1 MRREVMMTAVL
12 VPTAVVVGAVGWS
25 GQALLLPAATF
36 FPLLWAQSPTRIAA
50 ALVAAGYFLAAS
62 RGLPSGVVQFFS
74 ADLWVGL
81 CFWIVAA
88 LSFVSVHAA
97 LWTARRGWAKPARYL
112 MVLGLTALPPLGI
125 TGWAHPLT
133 AAGILFPGWGWG
145 GLLALTAGLIGLVT
159 RIGPAI
165 AIALSGLWLWS
176 AASGTNQILPEGWR
190 GVDLEMGASLG
201 RDHSLQRQRDLIAY
215 VRVAERSGASVVVLP
230 ESALGF
236 WTPTLE
242 RLWREELR
250 GTGVTAIAGAAVID
264 ANGYDNVM
272 VAVDVSGGRVLYHER
287 MPVPVS
293 MWRPWERWTGEAG
306 GGARAS
312 LFANPVV
319 EVAGRKIAPLICY
332 EQLVLWPILQS
343 MLHRPDA
350 IVLIGNGWWTTG
362 GNIVAIQ
369 RASAKS
375 WSALFGVPLV
385 ISFNT

>member
-12 VPTAVVVGAVGWS
+12 VSLAVVAGAVGWS
-25 GQALLLPAATF
+25 GRASLLPAATF
-36 FPLLWAQSPTRIAA
+36 FPLLWARSPTRIAA

-62 RGLPSGVVQFFS
+62 RGLPAGVAQFFA

-88 LSFVSVHAA
+88 LSFVAVHAV
-97 LWTARRGWAKPARYL
+97 LWTVRRGWAKPARYL
-112 MVLGLTALPPLGI
+112 MVLGLTAFPPLGI

-133 AAGILFPGWGWG
+133 AAGILFPGWGWW

-176 AASGTNQILPEGWR
+176 AASGTNQILPVGWR

-201 RDHSLQRQRDLIAY
+201 RDRSLQRQRNLIAL
-215 VRVAERSGASVVVLP
+215 VQEVAGSGAAVVVLP

-242 RLWREELR
+242 RLWREGLQ
-250 GTGVTAIAGAAVID
+250 GVSVTVVAGAAVIN

-272 VAVDVSGGRVLYHER
+272 VAIDGGGGRVLYHER

-293 MWRPWERWTGEAG
+293 MWRPWERWTGET
-306 GGARAS
+306 GGARAN

-343 MLHRPDA
+343 MLYRPDA

-362 GNIVAIQ
+362 GNIIAIQ
-369 RASAKS
+369 RASAKA

-385 ISFNT
+385 ISFNS

>member
-12 VPTAVVVGAVGWS
+12 VPLAVVAGAVGWS
-25 GQALLLPAATF
+25 GQASLLPAATF
-36 FPLLWAQSPTRIAA
+36 FPLLWARSPTRIAA

-62 RGLPSGVVQFFS
+62 RGLPAGVAQFFA

-88 LSFVSVHAA
+88 LSFVAVHAV
-97 LWTARRGWAKPARYL
+97 LWTVRRGWAKPARYL
-112 MVLGLTALPPLGI
+112 MVLGLTAFPPLGI

-133 AAGILFPGWGWG
+133 AAGILFPGWGWW

-176 AASGTNQILPEGWR
+176 AASGTNQILPVGWR

-201 RDHSLQRQRDLIAY
+201 RDRSLQRQRNLIAL
-215 VRVAERSGASVVVLP
+215 VQEVAGSGAAVVVLP

-242 RLWREELR
+242 RLWREGLQ
-250 GTGVTAIAGAAVID
+250 GVSVTVVAGAAVIN

-272 VAVDVSGGRVLYHER
+272 VAIDGGGGRVLYHER

-293 MWRPWERWTGEAG
+293 MWRPWERWTGET
-306 GGARAS
+306 GGARAN

-343 MLHRPDA
+343 MLYRPDA

-362 GNIVAIQ
+362 GNIIAIQ
-369 RASAKS
+369 RASAKA

-385 ISFNT
+385 ISFNS

>member
-1 MRREVMMTAVL
+1 MRRDVMMTAVL
-12 VPTAVVVGAVGWS
+12 VPLAVVVGTIGWS
-25 GQALLLPAATF
+25 GQAPLLPAATF
-36 FPLLWAQSPTRIAA
+36 FPLLWARSPTRIAA

-62 RGLPSGVVQFFS
+62 RGLPVGVGQFFS

-88 LSFVSVHAA
+88 SSFVAVYAA
-97 LWTARRGWAKPARYL
+97 LWTARSGSAKAGRYL
-112 MVLGLTALPPLGI
+112 VILALTGLPPLGI

-133 AAGILFPGWGWG
+133 AAGILFPGWGWW

-159 RIGPAI
+159 RIVPAI

-176 AASGTNQILPEGWR
+176 AASGTNQILLEGWR
-190 GVDLEMGASLG
+190 GVDLEMGSSLG
-201 RDHSLQRQRDLIAY
+201 RDRSLERQHQLIGL
-215 VRVAERSGASVVVLP
+215 VREAEGAGAAVVVLP

-242 RLWREELR
+242 RLWREGLR
-250 GTGVTAIAGAAVID
+250 GTVVTVIAGAAVID
-264 ANGYDNVM
+264 AEGYDNVM
-272 VAVDVSGGRVLYHER
+272 MAIDSDGGNVLYHER

-293 MWRPWERWTGEAG
+293 MWRPWERWTGQT

-312 LFANPVV
+312 FFANPVV
-319 EVAGRKIAPLICY
+319 EIAGKKIAPLICY
-332 EQLVLWPILQS
+332 EQLVLWPILHS
-343 MLHRPDA
+343 MIYRPDA
-350 IVLIGNGWWTTG
+350 IVLMGNGWWATG

-369 RASAKS
+369 RASAKA
-375 WSALFGVPLV
+375 WSDLFGVPLV

>member
-1 MRREVMMTAVL
+1 MRRDVMMTAVL
-12 VPTAVVVGAVGWS
+12 VPLAVVVGVIGWS
-25 GQALLLPAATF
+25 GQAPLLPAAAF
-36 FPLLWAQSPTRIAA
+36 YPLVSSRSPTRIAA

-62 RGLPSGVVQFFS
+62 RGLPAGVAQFFS

-81 CFWIVAA
+81 CFWVAA
-88 LSFVSVHAA
+88 ASSFVLIHAA
-97 LWTARRGWAKPARYL
+97 LWTARRGWAKPARYI
-112 MVLGLTALPPLGI
+112 MVLCLTGLPPFGI

-133 AAGILFPGWGWG
+133 AAGILFPGWGWW

-176 AASGTNQILPEGWR
+176 AASGTSQILSEGWR
-190 GVDLEMGASLG
+190 GVDLEMGSSLG
-201 RDHSLQRQRDLIAY
+201 RDRSLEHQRQLIGL
-215 VRVAERSGASVVVLP
+215 VREAEGAGAAVVVLP

-250 GTGVTAIAGAAVID
+250 GAQVTVVAGAAVID
-264 ANGYDNVM
+264 AEGYDNVM
-272 VAVDVSGGRVLYHER
+272 MAIDSDGGNVLYRER

-293 MWRPWERWTGEAG
+293 MWRPWEQWTGES
-306 GGARAS
+306 GGAHAS
-312 LFANPVV
+312 FFANPVV
-319 EVAGRKIAPLICY
+319 EIAGKKIAPLICY
-332 EQLVLWPILQS
+332 EQLVLWPILHS
-343 MLHRPDA
+343 MIYRPDA

-362 GNIVAIQ
+362 GNVVAIQ
-369 RASAKS
+369 RASAKA
-375 WSALFGVPLV
+375 WSDLFGVPLV

>member
-1 MRREVMMTAVL
+1 MRREVMMIAVL
-12 VPTAVVVGAVGWS
+12 VSLAVFVGAVGWS
-25 GQALLLPAATF
+25 GQAFLLPAATL
-36 FPLLWAQSPTRIAA
+36 FPLLWALSPTRIAA
-50 ALVAAGYFLAAS
+50 AVVAAGYFLAAS
-62 RGLPSGVVQFFS
+62 RGLPAGVAQFFY

-81 CFWIVAA
+81 LFWIAA
-88 LSFVSVHAA
+88 ASSFIAVHAV
-97 LWTARRGWAKPARYL
+97 LWTVRGGWAKPARYL
-112 MVLGLTALPPLGI
+112 MVLGLTAFPPLGI

-133 AAGILFPGWGWG
+133 AAGILFPGWGWW
-145 GLLALTAGLIGLVT
+145 GLLALTAVLIGLVT

-176 AASGTNQILPEGWR
+176 AASGTNQILAEGWR

-201 RDHSLQRQRDLIAY
+201 RDRSLERQRHLIAF
-215 VRVAERSGASVVVLP
+215 VREAAGSGAAVVVLP

-250 GTGVTAIAGAAVID
+250 GSDVTVIAGAAVID

-272 VAVDVSGGRVLYHER
+272 VTINEGGGSVLYHER

-293 MWRPWERWTGEAG
+293 MWRPWERWTGAT
-306 GGARAS
+306 GGAHAS
-312 LFANPVV
+312 FFANPVV
-319 EVAGRKIAPLICY
+319 ELAGRKIAPLICY

-369 RASAKS
+369 RASAKA

>member
-1 MRREVMMTAVL
+1 MRREIVITAVL
-12 VPTAVVVGAVGWS
+12 VPLAVVVGAIGWS
-25 GQALLLPAATF
+25 GQAPLLPAATF
-36 FPLLWAQSPTRIAA
+36 FPLLWARSPTRIAA

-62 RGLPSGVVQFFS
+62 RGLPSGVAQFF
-74 ADLWVGL
+74 AVDLWVGL
-81 CFWIVAA
+81 CFWVAA
-88 LSFVSVHAA
+88 ASSFVALHAA
-97 LWTARRGWAKPARYL
+97 LWTARSGSEKARRYL
-112 MVLGLTALPPLGI
+112 LILALTGLPPLGI

-133 AAGILFPGWGWG
+133 AAGILFPGWGWW
-145 GLLALTAGLIGLVT
+145 GLLALAAGLIGLAS

-176 AASGTNQILPEGWR
+176 AASGTNQILAEGWR

-201 RDHSLQRQRDLIAY
+201 RDRSLERQRHLIAF
-215 VRVAERSGASVVVLP
+215 VQEAAGSGAAVVVLP

-250 GTGVTAIAGAAVID
+250 GSDVTVIAGAAVIE

-272 VAVDVSGGRVLYHER
+272 VTVNEGGGRVLYRER

-293 MWRPWERWTGEAG
+293 MWRPWERWTGET
-306 GGARAS
+306 GGARS
-312 LFANPVV
+312 NLLANPVV

-369 RASAKS
+369 RASAKA

>member
-1 MRREVMMTAVL
+1 MRHELVLTAVL
-12 VPTAVVVGAVGWS
+12 VPLAVVVGTIGWS
-25 GQALLLPAATF
+25 GQAFLLPAVTF
-36 FPLLWAQSPTRIAA
+36 FPLLWARSPTRVAA
-50 ALVAAGYFLAAS
+50 ALIAAGYFLAAS
-62 RGLPSGVVQFFS
+62 RGLPAGVAQFFS

-81 CFWIVAA
+81 CFWIAA
-88 LSFVSVHAA
+88 ASSFIAVHAA
-97 LWTARRGWAKPARYL
+97 LWTAKPGLAKAGRYL
-112 MVLGLTALPPLGI
+112 VILALTSLPPLGI

-133 AAGILFPGWGWG
+133 AAGILFPGWGWW
-145 GLLALTAGLIGLVT
+145 GLLAMTAGLIGLVT
-159 RIGPAI
+159 RIGPAM

-176 AASGTNQILPEGWR
+176 AASGTNQIPPEGWR

-201 RDHSLQRQRDLIAY
+201 RDRSRQRQRDLI
-215 VRVAERSGASVVVLP
+215 VRVREAAGSGAAVVVLP

-250 GTGVTAIAGAAVID
+250 DTGVTVIAGAAVVD
-264 ANGYDNVM
+264 AEGYDNVM
-272 VAVDVSGGRVLYHER
+272 VAIDGAGGRVLYHER

-293 MWRPWERWTGEAG
+293 MWRPWERWTGET

-343 MLHRPDA
+343 MLHQPDA

-369 RASAKS
+369 RASAKA
-375 WSALFGVPLV
+375 WSALFGLPLV

>member
-12 VPTAVVVGAVGWS
+12 VPLAVVAGAVGWS
-25 GQALLLPAATF
+25 GQASLLPAATF
-36 FPLLWAQSPTRIAA
+36 FPLLWARSPTRIAA

-62 RGLPSGVVQFFS
+62 RGLPAGVAQFFA

-88 LSFVSVHAA
+88 LSFVAVHAV
-97 LWTARRGWAKPARYL
+97 LWTVRRGWAKPARYL
-112 MVLGLTALPPLGI
+112 MVLGLTAFPPLGI

-133 AAGILFPGWGWG
+133 AAGILFPGWGWW

-176 AASGTNQILPEGWR
+176 AASGTNRILPVGWR

-201 RDHSLQRQRDLIAY
+201 RDRSLQRQRNLIAL
-215 VRVAERSGASVVVLP
+215 VQEVAGSGAAVVVLP

-242 RLWREELR
+242 RLWREGLQ
-250 GTGVTAIAGAAVID
+250 GVSVTVVAGAAVIN

-272 VAVDVSGGRVLYHER
+272 VAIDGGGGRVLYHER

-293 MWRPWERWTGEAG
+293 MWRPWERWTGET
-306 GGARAS
+306 GGARAN

-343 MLHRPDA
+343 MLYRPDA

-362 GNIVAIQ
+362 GNIIAIQ
-369 RASAKS
+369 RASAKA

-385 ISFNT
+385 ISFNS

>member
-1 MRREVMMTAVL
+1 MRREVMTTAIL
-12 VPTAVVVGAVGWS
+12 VPLAVVVGAVGWS
-25 GQALLLPAATF
+25 GQAILLPAATF
-36 FPLLWAQSPTRIAA
+36 FPPLWARSPTRIAA
-50 ALVAAGYFLAAS
+50 ALVAAAYFLAAS
-62 RGLPSGVVQFFS
+62 RGLPSGVAQFFA

-81 CFWIVAA
+81 SFWIAA
-88 LSFVSVHAA
+88 ASSFVAVHAA
-97 LWTARRGWAKPARYL
+97 LWTARSGSAKTGRYL
-112 MVLGLTALPPLGI
+112 LILALTGLPPLGI

-133 AAGILFPGWGWG
+133 AAGILFPGWGWW
-145 GLLALTAGLIGLVT
+145 GLLVLTAGLIGLVT

-201 RDHSLQRQRDLIAY
+201 RDRSLQRQRDLIAL
-215 VRVAERSGASVVVLP
+215 VQEVAGSGQSVVVLP

-242 RLWREELR
+242 RIWREELQ
-250 GTGVTAIAGAAVID
+250 GTGITVVAGAAVID
-264 ANGYDNVM
+264 GNGYDNVM
-272 VAVDVSGGRVLYHER
+272 VVVDGSGGRVLYHER

-293 MWRPWERWTGEAG
+293 MWRPWERWTGET

-312 LFANPVV
+312 LFANPIV

-350 IVLIGNGWWTTG
+350 IVSIGNGWWTAG

-369 RASAKS
+369 RASAKA
-375 WSALFGVPLV
+375 WSALFGIPLV

>member
-1 MRREVMMTAVL
+1 MTAVL
-12 VPTAVVVGAVGWS
+12 VPLAVVVGAVGWS
-25 GQALLLPAATF
+25 GQAPLLPAATF
-36 FPLLWAQSPTRIAA
+36 FPLLWARSPTRIAA
-50 ALVAAGYFLAAS
+50 ALVAACYFLAAS
-62 RGLPSGVVQFFS
+62 RGLPAGVAQFFS
-74 ADLWVGL
+74 ADLRVGL
-81 CFWIVAA
+81 LLWIAA
-88 LSFVSVHAA
+88 ASSFVAGHAVF
-97 LWTARRGWAKPARYL
+97 WTARSGLAKAVRYL
-112 MVLGLTALPPLGI
+112 LILALTGLPPLGI

-133 AAGILFPGWGWG
+133 AAGILFPEWGWW
-145 GLLALTAGLIGLVT
+145 GLLALTAGLIGLAT

-176 AASGTNQILPEGWR
+176 AASGTDQVIAKGWR

-201 RDHSLQRQRDLIAY
+201 RDRSLLRQRDLIAF
-215 VRVAERSGASVVVLP
+215 VREAVGSGAAVVVLP

-242 RLWREELR
+242 RFWREELR
-250 GTGVTAIAGAAVID
+250 GTDLTVIAGAAVIE

-272 VAVDVSGGRVLYHER
+272 VVIDGGGGRVLYHER

-293 MWRPWERWTGEAG
+293 MWRPWERWTGET

-369 RASAKS
+369 RASAKA

>member
-1 MRREVMMTAVL
+1 MRREVLITAVL
-12 VPTAVVVGAVGWS
+12 VPLAVVVGAVGWS
-25 GQALLLPAATF
+25 GQALLLPAAIF
-36 FPLLWAQSPTRIAA
+36 FPLLWARSPTRIAA
-50 ALVAAGYFLAAS
+50 AFVAAGYFLAAS

-81 CFWIVAA
+81 CFWVAA
-88 LSFVSVHAA
+88 ASSFVLIHSA
-97 LWTARRGWAKPARYL
+97 LWTARRGWAKPARYF
-112 MVLGLTALPPLGI
+112 MVLALTALPPLGI

-133 AAGILFPGWGWG
+133 AAGILFPGWGWW
-145 GLLALTAGLIGLVT
+145 GLVALTAGLIGLVT

-165 AIALSGLWLWS
+165 AIVLSGLWLWS

-201 RDHSLQRQRDLIAY
+201 RDQSLQRQRDLVTA
-215 VRVAERSGASVVVLP
+215 VRQAAGSQETVVVLP
-230 ESALGF
+230 ESTLGF

-242 RLWREELR
+242 RFWRNELQ
-250 GTGVTAIAGAAVID
+250 GTYVTVVAGAAVVD
-264 ANGYDNVM
+264 AVGYDNVM
-272 VAVDVSGGRVLYHER
+272 VAIDAHGGRVLYHER

-293 MWRPWERWTGEAG
+293 MWRPWERWTGET
-306 GGARAS
+306 GGASAS
-312 LFANPVV
+312 FFANPVV
-319 EVAGRKIAPLICY
+319 ELAGRKIAPLICY

-343 MLHRPDA
+343 MLHQPDA

-369 RASAKS
+369 RASARA
-375 WSALFGVPLV
+375 WSALFGVPIV

>member
-12 VPTAVVVGAVGWS
+12 VPLAVVVGAVGWS
-25 GQALLLPAATF
+25 GQALLLPAAIL
-36 FPLLWAQSPTRIAA
+36 FPPLWARSPTRIAA

-62 RGLPSGVVQFFS
+62 RGLPAGVAQFFS

-81 CFWIVAA
+81 LFWIAA
-88 LSFVSVHAA
+88 ASSFIAVHAVF
-97 LWTARRGWAKPARYL
+97 WTARSGLVKAVRYL
-112 MVLGLTALPPLGI
+112 LILALTGLPPLGI

-133 AAGILFPGWGWG
+133 AAGILFPGWGWW
-145 GLLALTAGLIGLVT
+145 GLLVLSAGLIGLVT
-159 RIGPAI
+159 QIGPAI

-176 AASGTNQILPEGWR
+176 AASGTNQILAKGWR

-201 RDHSLQRQRDLIAY
+201 RDQSLQRQRDLVTA
-215 VRVAERSGASVVVLP
+215 VRQAAGTRETVVVLP
-230 ESALGF
+230 ESTLGF

-242 RLWREELR
+242 RFWRNELQ
-250 GTGVTAIAGAAVID
+250 GTHVTVVAGAAVVD
-264 ANGYDNVM
+264 AVGYDNVM
-272 VAVDVSGGRVLYHER
+272 VAIDAYGGRVLYHER

-293 MWRPWERWTGEAG
+293 MWRPWERWTGET
-306 GGARAS
+306 GGARAN
-312 LFANPVV
+312 LLANPVV

-343 MLHRPDA
+343 MLHQPDA

-369 RASAKS
+369 RASAKA
-375 WSALFGVPLV
+375 WSVLFGVPLV

>member
-1 MRREVMMTAVL
+1 MRREVMMIAVL
-12 VPTAVVVGAVGWS
+12 VPLAVVVGTIGWS
-25 GQALLLPAATF
+25 GQAALLPAATF
-36 FPLLWAQSPTRIAA
+36 FPLLWARSPTRIAA
-50 ALVAAGYFLAAS
+50 AVVAAGYFLAAS
-62 RGLPSGVVQFFS
+62 RGLPFGVAQFFA

-81 CFWIVAA
+81 CFWIAA
-88 LSFVSVHAA
+88 ASSFVAVHAVF
-97 LWTARRGWAKPARYL
+97 WTARSGSAKAARYL
-112 MVLGLTALPPLGI
+112 LMLALTGLPPLGI

-133 AAGILFPGWGWG
+133 AAGILFPGWGWW

-176 AASGTNQILPEGWR
+176 AASGTNQILPVGWR

-201 RDHSLQRQRDLIAY
+201 RDRSLQRQRNLIAL
-215 VRVAERSGASVVVLP
+215 VQEVAGSGAAVVVLP

-242 RLWREELR
+242 RLWREGLQ
-250 GTGVTAIAGAAVID
+250 GVSVTVVAGAAVIN

-272 VAVDVSGGRVLYHER
+272 VAIDGGGGRVLYHER

-293 MWRPWERWTGEAG
+293 MWRPWERWTGET
-306 GGARAS
+306 GGARAN

-319 EVAGRKIAPLICY
+319 DVAGRKIAPLICY

-343 MLHRPDA
+343 MLYRPDA

-362 GNIVAIQ
+362 GNIIAIQ
-369 RASAKS
+369 RASAKA

-385 ISFNT
+385 ISFNS

>member
-1 MRREVMMTAVL
+1 MRRDALITIVLALLSVAVG
-12 VPTAVVVGAVGWS
+12 TVGWS
-25 GQALLLPAATF
+25 GQAALLPAATF
-36 FPLLWAQSPTRIAA
+36 FPLLWSRSPTRIASA
-50 ALVAAGYFLAAS
+50 FVAAGYFLAAS
-62 RGLPSGVVQFFS
+62 RGLPAGVAQFFT

-88 LSFVSVHAA
+88 LSFVAVHAA
-97 LWTARRGWAKPARYL
+97 LWTARSGWTRAARYFL
-112 MVLGLTALPPLGI
+112 ILALTAVPPLGI
-125 TGWAHPLT
+125 TGWAHPMT
-133 AAGILFPGWGWG
+133 AAGILFPGWGWW

-165 AIALSGLWLWS
+165 AIALSGFWLWS
-176 AASGTNQILPEGWR
+176 AASGTDPVVADRWR

-201 RDHSLQRQRDLIAY
+201 RDRSLQRQRDLMGV
-215 VRVAERSGASVVVLP
+215 VREAAKSGAAVVVLP

-242 RLWREELR
+242 RFWREALQEA
-250 GTGVTAIAGAAVID
+250 GVMVIAGAAVIGAD
-264 ANGYDNVM
+264 GYDNVM
-272 VAVDVSGGRVLYHER
+272 VAIAADGGRILYHER

-293 MWRPWERWTGEAG
+293 MWRPWAQWTGEV

-312 LFANPVV
+312 FFGNPVV
-319 EVAGRKIAPLICY
+319 AVAGRKLAPLICY
-332 EQLVLWPILQS
+332 EQLVLWPVLHS

-362 GNIVAIQ
+362 GSIVAIQ
-369 RASAKS
+369 RASAKA
-375 WSALFGVPLV
+375 WSDLFGIPVV

>member
-1 MRREVMMTAVL
+1 MPREIVITAVL
-12 VPTAVVVGAVGWS
+12 VPLAVVVGTIGWS
-25 GQALLLPAATF
+25 GQAALLPAATF
-36 FPLLWAQSPTRIAA
+36 FPLLWARSPTRIAA

-62 RGLPSGVVQFFS
+62 RGLPSGVAQFFA

-81 CFWIVAA
+81 SFWVAA
-88 LSFVSVHAA
+88 ASSFVAVHAVF
-97 LWTARRGWAKPARYL
+97 WTARSGSAKARRYL
-112 MVLGLTALPPLGI
+112 LILALTGLPPLGI

-133 AAGILFPGWGWG
+133 AAGILFPGWGWW
-145 GLLALTAGLIGLVT
+145 GLLALTAGLIGLAS

-176 AASGTNQILPEGWR
+176 AASGTNQILAEGWR

-201 RDHSLQRQRDLIAY
+201 RDRSLERQRHLIAF
-215 VRVAERSGASVVVLP
+215 VREAAGSGAAVVVLP

-250 GTGVTAIAGAAVID
+250 GSDVTVIAGAAVID

-272 VAVDVSGGRVLYHER
+272 VTINEGGGSVLYHER

-293 MWRPWERWTGEAG
+293 MWRPWERWTGAT
-306 GGARAS
+306 GGAHAS
-312 LFANPVV
+312 FFANPVV
-319 EVAGRKIAPLICY
+319 ELAGRKIAPLICY

-369 RASAKS
+369 RASAKA

>member
-12 VPTAVVVGAVGWS
+12 VPLAVVVGAVGWS

-36 FPLLWAQSPTRIAA
+36 FPFLWARSPTRIAA
-50 ALVAAGYFLAAS
+50 AVVAAGYFLAAS
-62 RGLPSGVVQFFS
+62 RGLPFGVAQFFA

-81 CFWIVAA
+81 CFWVAA
-88 LSFVSVHAA
+88 ASSFVALHAA
-97 LWTARRGWAKPARYL
+97 LWTARSGSEKARRYL
-112 MVLGLTALPPLGI
+112 LILALTGLPPLGI

-133 AAGILFPGWGWG
+133 AAGILFPGWGWW

-201 RDHSLQRQRDLIAY
+201 RDRSLQRQRDLIAL
-215 VRVAERSGASVVVLP
+215 VQEVAGSGQSVVVLP

-242 RLWREELR
+242 RLWREGLQ
-250 GTGVTAIAGAAVID
+250 GTSVTAIAGAAVIN

-272 VAVDVSGGRVLYHER
+272 VAVDGSGGRVLYHER

-293 MWRPWERWTGEAG
+293 MWRPWERWTGET

-319 EVAGRKIAPLICY
+319 EIVGRKIAPLICY

-369 RASAKS
+369 RASAKA
-375 WSALFGVPLV
+375 WSALFGVALV

>member
-1 MRREVMMTAVL
+1 MRRDVMMTAVL
-12 VPTAVVVGAVGWS
+12 VPLAVVAGAVGWS

-36 FPLLWAQSPTRIAA
+36 FPFLWARSPTRIAA

-62 RGLPSGVVQFFS
+62 RGLPSGVAQFFA

-81 CFWIVAA
+81 SFWIAA
-88 LSFVSVHAA
+88 ASSFIAVHAA
-97 LWTARRGWAKPARYL
+97 LWTRRSGSAKSARYL
-112 MVLGLTALPPLGI
+112 LILALTGLPPLGI

-133 AAGILFPGWGWG
+133 AAGILFPGWGWW

-201 RDHSLQRQRDLIAY
+201 RDRSLQRQRDLIAL
-215 VRVAERSGASVVVLP
+215 VQEVAGSGQSVVVLP

-242 RLWREELR
+242 RLWREGLQ
-250 GTGVTAIAGAAVID
+250 GTSVTAIAGAAVIN

-272 VAVDVSGGRVLYHER
+272 VVVDGSGGRVLYHER

-293 MWRPWERWTGEAG
+293 MWRPWERWTGET

-343 MLHRPDA
+343 MLHEPDA
-350 IVLIGNGWWTTG
+350 IVLIGNGWWTLD
-362 GNIVAIQ
+362 GNIIAIQ
-369 RASAKS
+369 RASANA
-375 WSALFGVPLV
+375 WSALFGIPLV
-385 ISFNT
+385 ISFNS

>member
-1 MRREVMMTAVL
+1 MITAVL
-12 VPTAVVVGAVGWS
+12 VPLSIVVGAVGWS

-36 FPLLWAQSPTRIAA
+36 FPLLWARSQTRIAA

-62 RGLPSGVVQFFS
+62 RGLPAGVAQFFA

-81 CFWIVAA
+81 CFWVAA
-88 LSFVSVHAA
+88 ASSFVALHAA
-97 LWTARRGWAKPARYL
+97 LWTARSGSAKARRYL
-112 MVLGLTALPPLGI
+112 LILALTGLPPLGI

-133 AAGILFPGWGWG
+133 AAGILFPGWGWW
-145 GLLALTAGLIGLVT
+145 GLLALTAGLIGLAS

-176 AASGTNQILPEGWR
+176 AASGTNQILAEGWR

-201 RDHSLQRQRDLIAY
+201 RDRSLERQRHLIAF
-215 VRVAERSGASVVVLP
+215 VQEAAGSGAAVVVLP

-250 GTGVTAIAGAAVID
+250 GSDVTVIAGAAVIE

-272 VAVDVSGGRVLYHER
+272 VTVNEGGGRVLYHER

-293 MWRPWERWTGEAG
+293 MWRPWERWTGET
-306 GGARAS
+306 GGARAN

-319 EVAGRKIAPLICY
+319 ELAGRKIAPLICY

-350 IVLIGNGWWTTG
+350 IVLIGNGWWTTD

-369 RASAKS
+369 RASAKA

>member
-12 VPTAVVVGAVGWS
+12 VSLAVVAGAVGWS
-25 GQALLLPAATF
+25 GRASLLPAATF
-36 FPLLWAQSPTRIAA
+36 FPLLWARSPTRIAA

-62 RGLPSGVVQFFS
+62 RGLPAGVAQFFS

-81 CFWIVAA
+81 LFWIAA
-88 LSFVSVHAA
+88 ASSFIAVHAVF
-97 LWTARRGWAKPARYL
+97 WTARSGLVKAVRYL
-112 MVLGLTALPPLGI
+112 LILALTGLPPLGI

-133 AAGILFPGWGWG
+133 AAGILFPGWGWW
-145 GLLALTAGLIGLVT
+145 GLLVLSADLIGLVT

-190 GVDLEMGASLG
+190 GIDLEMGASLG
-201 RDHSLQRQRDLIAY
+201 RDQSLQRQRDLITF
-215 VRVAERSGASVVVLP
+215 VRAAAGAGSAVVVLP

-250 GTGVTAIAGAAVID
+250 GTGVTVIAGAAVVD

-272 VAVDVSGGRVLYHER
+272 IAVDGSGGRVLYHER

-293 MWRPWERWTGEAG
+293 MWRPWERWTGET

-312 LFANPVV
+312 FFANPVV

-343 MLHRPDA
+343 MLYRPDA

-362 GNIVAIQ
+362 GNIIAIQ
-369 RASAKS
+369 RASARA